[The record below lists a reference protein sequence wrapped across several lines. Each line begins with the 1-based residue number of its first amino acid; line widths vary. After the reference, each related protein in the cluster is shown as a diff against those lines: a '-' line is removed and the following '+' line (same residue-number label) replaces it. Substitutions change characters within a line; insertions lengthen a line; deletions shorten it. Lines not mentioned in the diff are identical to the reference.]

1 MTVRLDQQ
9 ELPPHEVIARLR
21 EEIARLRDELS
32 RSGGAAAPLRVTE
45 ADTLE
50 LQEQVI
56 RFLEDPTATTLD
68 VTAPAQVQFCF
79 GFMKDLL
86 NRGDK
91 AALRVSKLQRELD
104 ETKRQLE
111 HFVRIISIRD
121 KSRADGDSAITKE
134 AAYLEFCNGHEKAK
148 VLQDLRDAFK
158 AKCQDAKQLND
169 EGGVLRQERDAL
181 QKELSVLQGQ
191 IRDMD
196 ERMSQ
201 APDGAVSKRSSR
213 I

>member
-1 MTVRLDQQ
+1 M
-9 ELPPHEVIARLR
+9 
-21 EEIARLRDELS
+21 
-32 RSGGAAAPLRVTE
+32 TE

-56 RFLEDPTATTLD
+56 RFVEDPTATMLD
-68 VTAPAQVQFCF
+68 VTGPAQVQFCF

-91 AALRVSKLQRELD
+91 AALRVSKLQRELE

-111 HFVRIISIRD
+111 HFVRIVSIRD

-148 VLQDLRDAFK
+148 LLQDLRDGFK
-158 AKCQDAKQLND
+158 TKCQDAKQLND
-169 EGGVLRQERDAL
+169 EGGVLRQERVEL
-181 QKELSVLQGQ
+181 Q
-191 IRDMD
+191 
-196 ERMSQ
+196 
-201 APDGAVSKRSSR
+201 
-213 I
+213 